1 VSTSAGNVHLQSVG
15 AQFTLTRRTGSGPEE
30 VPVLAYTIDPVVV
43 FRQPGGESVSGH
55 VTSLL
60 SIGFQLSTTADLSDH
75 LQAAVHE
82 RG

>member
-1 VSTSAGNVHLQSVG
+1 
-15 AQFTLTRRTGSGPEE
+15 
-30 VPVLAYTIDPVVV
+30 VLAYTIDPVVV

-60 SIGFQLSTTADLSDH
+60 SIGFQLSTTADLTDH